1 MRKHLRWLALC
12 AGFGLSACTTTLTP
26 RQATAKACA
35 DWHQIAIRSPT
46 AAECPTI
53 PGWTGKKL
61 FDSTLDAERPLPV
74 DQQKGAYSRQLN
86 LGEGQDSS
94 QLSTAELAK
103 ELDRFCRYEITDPS
117 KKLSNFLSHRT
128 QTW

>member
-35 DWHQIAIRSPT
+35 DWHRYAIKPA

-53 PGWTGKKL
+53 PGWTGEKTVR
-61 FDSTLDAERPLPV
+61 FDARRRAAIARRPTERRL
-74 DQQKGAYSRQLN
+74 
-86 LGEGQDSS
+86 
-94 QLSTAELAK
+94 
-103 ELDRFCRYEITDPS
+103 
-117 KKLSNFLSHRT
+117 
-128 QTW
+128 